1 LNDIAKYKITKASG
15 VVSICGN
22 KKALLENP
30 RGLEMYHHSE
40 LIIHDDCACCSIV
53 S

>member
-30 RGLEMYHHSE
+30 RGLNNRNNME